1 MRLSPRDYLTV
12 IWHTCCAW
20 SHFHAER
27 FAEALECAKQAI
39 DFNPLFPDS
48 HAILT
53 AAAAHL
59 GQTPEAKAGLDG
71 LLRLLPGLSITDP
84 RLARPFRHQDGPRA
98 ISSRPPISWIAGVIP
113 RLLMPTLER
122 IRKASCRR
130 LTKAG

>member
-20 SHFHAER
+20 SHLHAER
-27 FAEALECAKQAI
+27 FAEAVECAKQAI

-59 GQTPEAKAGLDG
+59 GQTPEAKVGLDG
-71 LLRLLPGLSITDP
+71 LLRLLPGLSITDT
-84 RLARPFRHQDGPRA
+84 RLTRPFRHQTDRERFLAGLQ
-98 ISSRPPISWIAGVIP
+98 IAGLP
-113 RLLMPTLER
+113 
-122 IRKASCRR
+122 
-130 LTKAG
+130 G